1 MVINRV
7 EDAGLTKEAHHV
19 LAFGLALDV
28 DARALFSQDPLAVLP
43 EEVVQ
48 VEQTPERICRDV
60 FEPFEDRSGGVV
72 PSETEEYDCLGGL
85 VADVLATKTSKIYNR
100 I

>member
-1 MVINRV
+1 MIANT
-7 EDAGLTKEAHHV
+7 ELTQEAHHV
-19 LAFGLALDV
+19 LALGLPLHVDV
-28 DARALFSQDPLAVLP
+28 GAFLLQDPLAVLP